1 MAQKQVEEQDEG
13 KIKFKLITPIPHDEI
28 PRQKAPIIPMRIAQV
43 NEAKEA
49 TSKLNRDQQEMATKF
64 AGIMKEFPGIKG
76 ESPITFALLTEIEK
90 KNGENIERIKVAV
103 V

>member
-49 TSKLNRDQQEMATKF
+49 TSKLNRDQQKTAT
-64 AGIMKEFPGIKG
+64 
-76 ESPITFALLTEIEK
+76 
-90 KNGENIERIKVAV
+90 
-103 V
+103 